1 MMDLLFMPAL
11 SVVIKYQ
18 QYYTK
23 YEWELNLKPRTAV
36 ESIFFLTAPISQ
48 YISIFLKLVLIQSN
62 FYIKKEKKL
71 RPKANKSKE
80 NKIIDYKS
88 KSVSMPKIFQHIQ
101 IFYCLLKSNI
111 FFPFPSSIPSCQTE
125 WALIHTSLTQKE
137 QTAWPHG
144 KITQEI

>member
-48 YISIFLKLVLIQSN
+48 HISIFLKLFLIQSN

-88 KSVSMPKIFQHIQ
+88 KSVSMPKIF
-101 IFYCLLKSNI
+101 
-111 FFPFPSSIPSCQTE
+111 
-125 WALIHTSLTQKE
+125 
-137 QTAWPHG
+137 
-144 KITQEI
+144 